1 MKRYEQPIKTA
12 PRDNAGLIGKAQAP
26 HIERR
31 GYQLRF
37 GLQPR
42 VKVRPGRLC
51 SFVPVRVLLHKNSS
65 RDLPTA
71 ILVQLNLIAPP
82 YRPIHRCMKP
92 SVSVCM
98 KLTSAFSSSSESPSR
113 PTNLVF
119 MLSVDSGRGQHV
131 VPSPASLVPQRR
143 RTSRVL

>member
-1 MKRYEQPIKTA
+1 MASRRFQGVEIH
-12 PRDNAGLIGKAQAP
+12 RGRQAASGP
-26 HIERR
+26 SDAASA
-31 GYQLRF
+31 
-37 GLQPR
+37 
-42 VKVRPGRLC
+42 GRLPFYC
-51 SFVPVRVLLHKNSS
+51 
-65 RDLPTA
+65 
-71 ILVQLNLIAPP
+71 
-82 YRPIHRCMKP
+82 CMKP

-119 MLSVDSGRGQHV
+119 MLSVDSGAGQHV